1 METIGVIKKLPLES
15 GIRYNIKEKIGA
27 GGQANIFLVEKE
39 YTNDKYVIKVLK
51 EDDSVSFNR
60 EERYLTFLKNLNHP
74 NNRYI
79 TNIIN
84 SEEGLIIRKDRPIE
98 QKKYIILE
106 HCEGGTL
113 IDFVVGNNPGFGE
126 LYSKLI
132 FIKIFNAVK
141 LCHDKGICHRDIKP
155 DNILLDE
162 KYNPKLCDFGHA
174 TENKDNLK
182 EFKNIGTAAYK
193 APEILKGRP
202 YDGFKADIFSLGKS
216 LVEVTHGKPIF
227 KYADENDDFY
237 NIIIK
242 GNTEL
247 FKNIIKNLPGIT
259 PDFIDLYMKMISLD
273 PEKRPSIDQIL
284 NHHWFNEIYE
294 MEDKIKIDLEKKLE
308 SAFEQRVPEAKRQWK
323 ITIDQENYNS
333 DIANSKSRSCS
344 DKEQNYFIKQIEPKY
359 IKGEINHFDYIKI
372 KGFLQP
378 NIFMYALCEELDKKF
393 KDLCPIEPSEEKLKF
408 IVYFIEKIETQNDN
422 EKKETIERDLV
433 SIQVKLYKTDDGYI
447 LKLIKK
453 EGSRR
458 DFFDKYKDIAE
469 IVQKLFK

>member
-1 METIGVIKKLPLES
+1 
-15 GIRYNIKEKIGA
+15 
-27 GGQANIFLVEKE
+27 
-39 YTNDKYVIKVLK
+39 
-51 EDDSVSFNR
+51 
-60 EERYLTFLKNLNHP
+60 
-74 NNRYI
+74 
-79 TNIIN
+79 
-84 SEEGLIIRKDRPIE
+84 
-98 QKKYIILE
+98 
-106 HCEGGTL
+106 
-113 IDFVVGNNPGFGE
+113 
-126 LYSKLI
+126 
-132 FIKIFNAVK
+132 
-141 LCHDKGICHRDIKP
+141 
-155 DNILLDE
+155 
-162 KYNPKLCDFGHA
+162 
-174 TENKDNLK
+174 
-182 EFKNIGTAAYK
+182 
-193 APEILKGRP
+193 
-202 YDGFKADIFSLGKS
+202 
-216 LVEVTHGKPIF
+216 
-227 KYADENDDFY
+227 
-237 NIIIK
+237 
-242 GNTEL
+242 
-247 FKNIIKNLPGIT
+247 
-259 PDFIDLYMKMISLD
+259 MKMISLD
-273 PEKRPSIDQIL
+273 PEKRPNIDQIL

-308 SAFEQRVPEAKRQWK
+308 LAFEQRVPEAKRQWK

-378 NIFMYALCEELDKKF
+378 NIFMYDLCEELDKKF

-408 IVYFIEKIETQNDN
+408 IAYFIEKIETQNDN